1 MVSAGPLRSRHL
13 ELRVGRNTHVRPRS
27 QLPLLL
33 LDLQIHGL
41 EHISNL
47 RPQGPFGCCCKFLK
61 RTVAGPPKH
70 LLRKTVP
77 KRFLRCL
84 FGRVLVMFVSSA
96 APRWISLPGW
106 RSRNAW
112 LLFEVRWSTQGVFG
126 FREDHP
132 QHRTEIL
139 VRPRARPRCCGTT
152 KHPREQKPPY
162 LIATSGMLIAC
173 FMGR

>member
-27 QLPLLL
+27 QLQLLL

-47 RPQGPFGCCCKFLK
+47 GPRGPFGCCCKFLK

-112 LLFEVRWSTQGVFG
+112 LLFEVRWSMI
-126 FREDHP
+126 RDHS

-139 VRPRARPRCCGTT
+139 IRPRARLRCCGTT